1 MSDLADELLLET
13 EEKMNKAI
21 DSTIYELNTVR
32 TGRAN
37 PNILSS
43 IMVEYYGCPTPL
55 KQMAAIT
62 SPESTQLYIKP
73 FDRSVIKD
81 IEKALAESGLGLNP
95 QSDATGIR
103 IVFPKM
109 TEERRKELVKV
120 VGKMSEQG
128 KVLVRNCRR
137 DANEHLKKLELPE
150 DEEKSYLDEIQKL
163 TDSYIAKVEKLDE
176 EKSKELMTV

>member
-1 MSDLADELLLET
+1 MSDLADELLLLT
-13 EEKMNKAI
+13 EEKMEKAI
-21 DSTIYELNTVR
+21 ESCQFELNTVR

-43 IMVEYYGCPTPL
+43 VMVDYYGCPTPI
-55 KQMAAIT
+55 KQMASIT
-62 SPESTQLYIKP
+62 TPEATQLYIKP

-95 QSDATGIR
+95 QSDGTGLR

-120 VGKMSEQG
+120 VGKMAEQG
-128 KVLVRNCRR
+128 KVSVRNVRR
-137 DANEHLKKLELPE
+137 DANDSLKKLELPE
-150 DEEKSYLDEIQKL
+150 DEEKSYLDDIQKL
-163 TDSYIAKVEKLDE
+163 TDSYIKKVDE
-176 EKSKELMTV
+176 LEESKAKELMTI